1 MSDKEALVFNL
12 VALAGV
18 TVSMAVVVAILVTA

>member
-1 MSDKEALVFNL
+1 MSDKEVLVFNL